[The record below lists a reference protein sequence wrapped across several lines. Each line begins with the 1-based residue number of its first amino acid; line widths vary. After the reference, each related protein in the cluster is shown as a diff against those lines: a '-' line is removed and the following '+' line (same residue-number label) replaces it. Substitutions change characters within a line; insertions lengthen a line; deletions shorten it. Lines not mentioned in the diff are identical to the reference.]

1 MAKPCHSAPD
11 NLNNESYQQLRE
23 ETYQKWLKCKKEE
36 QQRKREQEKR
46 EKARLLEQDQMKKE
60 ASDLSYLLWKHSKDQ
75 QKKGNIVCFVGQ
87 LNMCSFNSFKLKIQ
101 PSLLVVVDTTSK

>member
-1 MAKPCHSAPD
+1 MAKPCHSTPD

-36 QQRKREQEKR
+36 QQRKREEEKK

-60 ASDLSYLLWKHSKDQ
+60 AADLSYLLWKYNKDQ
-75 QKKGNIVCFVGQ
+75 QKKGN
-87 LNMCSFNSFKLKIQ
+87 M
-101 PSLLVVVDTTSK
+101 